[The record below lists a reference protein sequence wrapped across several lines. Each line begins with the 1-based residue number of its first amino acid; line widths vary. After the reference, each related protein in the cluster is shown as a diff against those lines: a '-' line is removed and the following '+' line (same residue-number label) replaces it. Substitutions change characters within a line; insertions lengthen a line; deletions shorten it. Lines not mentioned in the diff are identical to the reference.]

1 MGVAAV
7 GFVISTFF
15 YSGKTYIQGD
25 DKDTSGILK
34 E

>member
-1 MGVAAV
+1 V

-25 DKDTSGILK
+25 DKDTGEILK
-34 E
+34 ET